1 MYCSPSGSSAHGIP
15 QEKILEWE
23 SSPGNLPNPAIKLGL
38 LHCRRVLYHLSH
50 QVRLNYPLKDP
61 LSKYWCLLRLFGLG
75 LKHTDLGRAHSAHQ
89 LLIYVPWDMG
99 EAGRRKRWGED
110 SSPVTEGTDT
120 DHPSQRGPQQEALGV
135 WLEGGGLGVI
145 GRGGSEHGV
154 VGRMQLGRAGPQRQT
169 VPRTY

>member
-99 EAGRRKRWGED
+99 EAGRRNGGERIPLQLLRVQTQTTLLKEGPSKKPWG
-110 SSPVTEGTDT
+110 SGWRVAASG
-120 DHPSQRGPQQEALGV
+120 
-135 WLEGGGLGVI
+135 
-145 GRGGSEHGV
+145 
-154 VGRMQLGRAGPQRQT
+154 
-169 VPRTY
+169 